1 MLYTMMTLLAA
12 QAAIVPAHCT
22 GSGPEVLV
30 RITGFRS
37 RAGQVRVR
45 LFGGPPSSYFDKRQ
59 ATVRIEVP
67 VPKSGP
73 VSLCVAAPRPGLYA
87 VDVRHDVNGGGT
99 DRSDGGGISGNPPVG
114 LMDVILKRKPNPSV
128 VQVRVGQGTTVV
140 PITLKYLSGGSF
152 SAVGE

>member
-1 MLYTMMTLLAA
+1 MLYIMMTLLAA
-12 QAAIVPAHCT
+12 QAAIAPTHCT

-30 RITGFRS
+30 KITGFRS
-37 RAGQVRVR
+37 REGQVRVR

-73 VSLCVAAPRPGLYA
+73 VALCVAAPRPGVYA

-99 DRSDGGGISGNPPVG
+99 DRADGGGISGNPPVG
-114 LMDVILKRKPNPSV
+114 LMDVIFKRKPNPAA

-152 SAVGE
+152 RAVGE